1 MAGTVKAECGGEL
14 RRFPVGTDAT
24 LEALNDKLRELF
36 PRLKEMQFD
45 IYYRD
50 PEGDAVRI
58 GSDDELKHAWTICG
72 EENVLRV
79 VIQQCPNRASYAY
92 RGEPRR
98 STSGHLVAVPLD
110 MIWGGFGGMTD
121 PFTSSFDSLFRVFDE
136 PFYGKQWWLPWERR
150 QLSLK
155 QREEQL
161 RHQREVEEKLRKE
174 HEEKQKRVD
183 EFFRKEAE
191 SFRQMMEKQR
201 VREEAEEAEKTSEV
215 VKKTPKG
222 TIVVARPKAHFT
234 PFGSYESVHRSGP
247 GWSCTSW
254 GPVGYE
260 LHYHYPSEEEETEQ
274 TEEDTGE
281 APQHETPEENNDEM
295 K

>member
-1 MAGTVKAECGGEL
+1 MAGIVKAECGGEL
-14 RRFPVGTDAT
+14 RRFSMGTDAT

-50 PEGDAVRI
+50 PEGDAIRI
-58 GSDDELKHAWTICG
+58 GSDDELKHAWTTCG
-72 EENVLRV
+72 EESVLRV
-79 VIQQCPNRASYAY
+79 MIQCASCASCG
-92 RGEPRR
+92 GEPRR
-98 STSGHLVAVPLD
+98 SASGHLVASPMDV
-110 MIWGGFGGMTD
+110 WGGFGGMMD

-201 VREEAEEAEKTSEV
+201 EEAEAAEKTGEV

-222 TIVVARPKAHFT
+222 TVVVARPKAHFT
-234 PFGSYESVHRSGP
+234 PFGSYEPVHRSGP
-247 GWSCTSW
+247 GWSSTSW

-260 LHYHYPSEEEETEQ
+260 LYYHYPGEEEETEQ
-274 TEEDTGE
+274 IKEDTEE
-281 APQHETPEENNDEM
+281 APQQKTEEKDEKM
-295 K
+295 E